1 MAFNNIISREDAE
14 VLIPEEATR
23 EILSTATDGSAV
35 LRLARRLPNMA
46 SGVRRLPVL
55 SVLPTVEFVGEAG
68 RSPQTFSEVKP
79 TTEAAW
85 ENKYLYAEELAC
97 IVPIPENVLEDADY
111 DIWGELRPQIVAAIG
126 RRVDRA
132 ILYGTSDVD
141 VPAAWPDGVMVQM
154 PADHIVAAGTGAD
167 LYDDIFGLDGVIAKV
182 EEDGFLVNGFISA
195 LTMRSRLRALRDGG
209 TGLPLFVQS
218 MQSKVPYSL
227 DGQALE
233 FPRNGAFDNSQ
244 SLLIAGD
251 WDQLVYS
258 IRKDITYKLLTEG
271 VITDNSNPR
280 QILHNLAQDDMVA
293 LRVTF
298 RMAWQLPNPLNNIE
312 ADPAERFPFSALAPE
327 GS

>member
-1 MAFNNIISREDAE
+1 MAFNNLINRENTD

-23 EILSTATDGSAV
+23 EILTTATDGSAV
-35 LRLARRLPNMA
+35 MQLARRLPDMA
-46 SGVRRLPVL
+46 SGVRRMPVL

-97 IVPIPENVLEDADY
+97 IVPIPENVLDDADY

-126 RRVDRA
+126 RRVDTA

-141 VPAAWPDGVMVQM
+141 VPSTWPDGVLVQA

-167 LYDDIFGLDGVIAKV
+167 LYDDVFGLDGVIAKV
-182 EEDGFLVNGFISA
+182 EEDGYIVDGFISGLGLRA
-195 LTMRSRLRALRDGG
+195 RLRALRADG
-209 TGLPLFVQS
+209 TGAPMFVQTL
-218 MQSKVPYSL
+218 QAATDYAL
-227 DGQALE
+227 DGQRLI
-233 FPRNGAFDNSQ
+233 FPRNGAFDQ
-244 SLLIAGD
+244 TQALLIAGD
-251 WDQLVYS
+251 WQQLVFA

-271 VITDNSNPR
+271 VITDNANPR
-280 QILHNLAQDDMVA
+280 KILHNLAQDDMVA

-298 RMAWQLPNPLNNIE
+298 RMAWQLPNPMNNINDD
-312 ADPAERFPFSALAPE
+312 AATRFPFAALAPE